1 MTAKAVREGTIS
13 PGPVVATRLA
23 LSGYYAVEA
32 ASSER

>member
-23 LSGYYAVEA
+23 LSGY
-32 ASSER
+32 